1 MTGPAVMTS
10 SEECTVGSNVSVSS
24 AAAVAE
30 TGLENTSSLAIKPPS
45 LILLKLTALCLDE
58 KYALEFTGSQCL
70 EAVLN

>member
-1 MTGPAVMTS
+1 MTS

-58 KYALEFTGSQCL
+58 KYALSL
-70 EAVLN
+70 PEANVLKQF